1 MRATSLL
8 RRLPVLTLA
17 VLATSACSREPEPG
31 SILVEYV
38 LGNNKTCAEVGVER
52 LELTV
57 FQGDIEDPS
66 VSYEESELCND
77 DGTLSIDGIT
87 PGVYSVWVV
96 GEDKDGV
103 AIFDNLGQSASERN
117 VEIFD
122 DAEATVAADLTA
134 RPANL
139 RIRWRLGA
147 DGFGNCGGV
156 GIDRFEITAYE
167 VGGGIELLST
177 TLDCD
182 AVGDE
187 NGYRHI
193 DDPERLLNGSRFGEV
208 GVQPLNASGGN
219 AGSAAA
225 FIFDPVGAGYDVALD
240 IECTVDG
247 CTAT

>member
-1 MRATSLL
+1 
-8 RRLPVLTLA
+8 
-17 VLATSACSREPEPG
+17 
-31 SILVEYV
+31 
-38 LGNNKTCAEVGVER
+38 
-52 LELTV
+52 
-57 FQGDIEDPS
+57 
-66 VSYEESELCND
+66 LCND

-177 TLDCD
+177 TLDC
-182 AVGDE
+182 
-187 NGYRHI
+187 
-193 DDPERLLNGSRFGEV
+193 
-208 GVQPLNASGGN
+208 
-219 AGSAAA
+219 
-225 FIFDPVGAGYDVALD
+225 
-240 IECTVDG
+240 
-247 CTAT
+247 